1 MFRRPSKTINLRAQL
16 TKALKAERLHE
27 ALDIYEL
34 IEKQQKDEPRW
45 SHRRGDLLQRMGRK
59 ADAVLAYERAVDLYA
74 AQGFVA
80 RAAAMAKVILAID
93 PTKGE
98 VLERVDPEAAR
109 RLHRQNRSVIVTA
122 DEPPDWDGPPTD
134 TQSLIT
140 DALPLITDQTAPPE
154 ESRFTKPEKTD
165 DVRLDITGAELLQRP
180 LTQESR
186 MSQRPSADTLAQL
199 PSMPLFAE
207 VPRDILRALVQ
218 GSTLV
223 DAEDGERLVIAGAP
237 ANALHVIVEGNLV
250 GRRATDTRSLL
261 LGEGDVAGVSCLL
274 SHVSYGEDIVA
285 CGRVRA
291 LRIDKMLLDQ
301 LVERHPPFG
310 DVLLEILCRRLIA
323 TLLRTNPIFTAFDEI
338 TRRNVACLFEVRR
351 ALAGTEI
358 LEAGKRADG
367 LYLPLHGRV
376 VGWKADGTRI
386 GELELG
392 HAMGQES
399 MLMRKPSLITVQ
411 AASDVLVLRMPAAQF
426 ADLLLK
432 RPDIVQHIQI
442 LKRQSAGQGYSLSA
456 GFLDH

>member
-1 MFRRPSKTINLRAQL
+1 
-16 TKALKAERLHE
+16 
-27 ALDIYEL
+27 
-34 IEKQQKDEPRW
+34 
-45 SHRRGDLLQRMGRK
+45 
-59 ADAVLAYERAVDLYA
+59 
-74 AQGFVA
+74 
-80 RAAAMAKVILAID
+80 
-93 PTKGE
+93 
-98 VLERVDPEAAR
+98 
-109 RLHRQNRSVIVTA
+109 
-122 DEPPDWDGPPTD
+122 
-134 TQSLIT
+134 
-140 DALPLITDQTAPPE
+140 
-154 ESRFTKPEKTD
+154 
-165 DVRLDITGAELLQRP
+165 
-180 LTQESR
+180 
-186 MSQRPSADTLAQL
+186 
-199 PSMPLFAE
+199 
-207 VPRDILRALVQ
+207 
-218 GSTLV
+218 
-223 DAEDGERLVIAGAP
+223 
-237 ANALHVIVEGNLV
+237 
-250 GRRATDTRSLL
+250 
-261 LGEGDVAGVSCLL
+261 
-274 SHVSYGEDIVA
+274 VSYGEDIVA
-285 CGRVRA
+285 CGRVRT

-351 ALAGTEI
+351 ALAGTKI

-442 LKRQSAGQGYSLSA
+442 LKRQSAGQGYALSA